1 MLSDNLSVVWIASPR
16 ARGGLS
22 HRCHP
27 VSPPPTLWSFP
38 FLLLNGGMK
47 AVWSGQRR
55 PKRCFLVQEPRRR
68 DREGKEGDSTWVELW
83 SGIPGRGV

>member
-16 ARGGLS
+16 ARGGAVPS
-22 HRCHP
+22 MSPC
-27 VSPPPTLWSFP
+27 SPPPLWSFP
-38 FLLLNGGMK
+38 FFLLNDGMK

-68 DREGKEGDSTWVELW
+68 DREGKEGDSAWVELW